1 MSIDNDDADD
11 DIFLLT
17 DSSSSGG
24 QCTCINYIVHVSNQN
39 SKWPI
44 QRISK
49 SQKMEYGTN
58 HILFGWLSYPC
69 FTYYIVLHTQ
79 ANENIWYHLHWN
91 GIGNKLLLNT

>member
-49 SQKMEYGTN
+49 SQKMDHWTIKFASFYISKWDC
-58 HILFGWLSYPC
+58 HLSMAQIIS
-69 FTYYIVLHTQ
+69 FL
-79 ANENIWYHLHWN
+79 
-91 GIGNKLLLNT
+91 GG